1 MHVLKILG
9 LSSLLLL
16 SSVHAHAADKVLTV
30 AASSFPDS
38 LVTGRA
44 TFASLSLLSQT
55 NEPLVLRDDGGNLI
69 PGLATGWKQVDA
81 KTWRFNLRQ
90 NVKWHDGKPFTAKD
104 VVYTIGR
111 IVNPQTAY
119 GFLSRIDQVSGAKA
133 IDDYTVEI
141 LTKTPTLTL
150 LRGLSDIVMEPEHY
164 AAAQGADAM
173 TKRPLGTGP
182 FVFDKWVTGDRYE
195 LKANRNYWGGA
206 PKVDRL
212 VIRQIPEASTRVA
225 SLLAGESQIIEEVP
239 VDLLDQVTSDSANR
253 ILETTSTAGMVL
265 SFDTR
270 IPPFDNPKVR
280 EALNLAIDKP
290 AILSQILKGH
300 GELLQGQLL
309 TKATFGFNPNLR
321 AQAYDPEKAKQ
332 LLKAANYDFSTRVP
346 ISYQAGKYLSDVDIV
361 NVTVGML
368 NKIGVKAEA
377 NVMESGAYIKS
388 LMGSKIG
395 PVHLVGWYSLGD
407 AIFATTWFTQSN
419 GRPGWSNKRYDELFK
434 LAQSEMDENKRRGY
448 YQEMMQI
455 MNTEHPSIFLF
466 GIQSIYGVK
475 TNVHGF
481 RAASDKLLR
490 LNNVTVD

>member
-1 MHVLKILG
+1 MHVLRTIG
-9 LSSLLLL
+9 LSSMLLL
-16 SSVHAHAADKVLTV
+16 SSIHAHAADKVLTV

-55 NEPLVLRDDGGNLI
+55 NEPLVRRDDSGNLI

-81 KTWRFNLRQ
+81 RTWRFNLRQ

-104 VVYTIGR
+104 VVFTIGR
-111 IVNPQTAY
+111 VVNPQTAY
-119 GFLSRIDQVSGAKA
+119 GFLSRVDQVTGARA
-133 IDDYTVEI
+133 VDANTVDV
-141 LTKTPTLTL
+141 LTKSPTLTL

-164 AAAQGADAM
+164 YAAQGAEAM
-173 TKRPLGTGP
+173 VKRPLGTGP
-182 FVFDKWVTGDRYE
+182 FVHDKWVSGDRYE

-206 PKVDRL
+206 PKFDRL

-225 SLLAGESQIIEEVP
+225 SLLAGETQIIEEVP

-270 IPPFDNPKVR
+270 IAPFDNPKVR

-290 AILSQILKGH
+290 TILSQILKGH

-309 TKATFGFNPNLR
+309 TSATFGFNPKLR
-321 AQAYDPEKAKQ
+321 AQAYDPEKAKA
-332 LLKAANYDFSTRVP
+332 LLKAANFDFSTRIPVSF
-346 ISYQAGKYLSDVDIV
+346 IAGKYLSDVDIV
-361 NVTVGML
+361 NAAVGML

-377 NVMESGAYIKS
+377 NVMESGAFIKS
-388 LMGSKIG
+388 LMSSKIG
-395 PVHLVGWYSLGD
+395 PMHMVGWYSLGD
-407 AIFATTWFTQSN
+407 AMFATTWFTQSS

-434 LAQSEMDENKRRGY
+434 FAQSELDENKRRAH
-448 YQEMMQI
+448 YQEMMEI
-455 MNTEHPSIFLF
+455 MNADHPSIFLF

-475 TNVHGF
+475 ATVRGF

-490 LNNVTVD
+490 LGNVTFD